1 MNRELIERAADG
13 MMQMALDNLERDGYV
28 AFGALLLSK
37 DTIMPVV
44 LERVDA
50 EQKERL
56 GAFLRALASTG
67 NYDAIAIVSE
77 AWTLDASKEVTL
89 PLQVPV
95 SQHPN
100 RVEGVFVQ
108 MASRHGDLMLT
119 THFKR
124 DKASKPI
131 RPRSVSKAWQPGSP
145 YSNFGGLFACA

>member
-1 MNRELIERAADG
+1 
-13 MMQMALDNLERDGYV
+13 MALDNLERDGYV

-131 RPRSVSKAWQPGSP
+131 RPRSTSSAWQPGSP
-145 YSNFGGLFACA
+145 SSNFGGLFASAR